1 MVEGTLVLKRWVHG
15 ESRHAYIRE
24 RNCVGAKEKNRKK
37 GGRGGE
43 TVVARPEPE
52 QVKEEGVDDEIVREF
67 LLENSIKLEPAGKR
81 PGGSGPGDGGKEF
94 CAGAGGEPGDV
105 ECDGEGAWIADAAG
119 FSEVN
124 FQSEFRQR

>member
-37 GGRGGE
+37 GGRGEE
-43 TVVARPEPE
+43 TVVARPQPE

-67 LLENSIKLEPAGKR
+67 LLESQIESESARKR
-81 PGGSGPGDGGKEF
+81 PGGSGPGDGGEQF
-94 CAGAGGEPGDV
+94 CAGASGEPGDV
-105 ECDGEGAWIADAAG
+105 ECDGEGAGTADAAG

-124 FQSEFRQR
+124 FALESYQA